1 MSHPET
7 LISFPLSRTVS
18 IKFYNTTTTIYTH
31 THTSSFSIATTFT
44 ARRGTQGVP
53 PTVQPGR
60 HRGWYHRRLDHRIW
74 KYDLRI
80 RPPNEEARVLE
91 IKYPDLPV
99 SKIGFHLL
107 KDQGARWKL
116 HGEAACSSGSSDKNA
131 FFSVVCLVIVGVAS

>member
-60 HRGWYHRRLDHRIW
+60 HRRWYHRRLDHRIR

-91 IKYPDLPV
+91 INTLSDFVVKKLVLNY
-99 SKIGFHLL
+99 
-107 KDQGARWKL
+107 WKP
-116 HGEAACSSGSSDKNA
+116 ERKEIEPTSRSSR
-131 FFSVVCLVIVGVAS
+131 